1 MLEEDKYFKTL
12 SEPEIWNRYCG
23 FFDLSIEEFM
33 DIQKKLLTEEIELV
47 ADSILGKK
55 IMGDEKPKS
64 IDEFRE
70 IVPLTTYD
78 DYEPYLSE
86 KQEEALAVKPYLW
99 CHSSGQGGRFKWVPH
114 SREAIE
120 KAVRSY
126 LAGAILGSCR
136 KKGEVRVAPGLRIF
150 AVLAPP
156 PYSSGE
162 NFRALTQRFTTRMMP
177 PLEPAEDETFQERI
191 QQGFKTALRD
201 GMDYI
206 GSLASVLVRLGEA
219 FTEQPGGMK
228 LSRSL
233 MHPAI
238 LSRLLRAFIR
248 AKLANRPMLPKDIW
262 QPKGILVSGV
272 DASIYNASAAYYWG
286 VEPLELYGG
295 SEGLSYAL
303 QCWNRKGMTLHPDS
317 VFWEFLPYENE
328 QESGDGK
335 TLLFDELEE
344 GKTYEV
350 IMTQFHGM
358 PLLRYR
364 LNDIIKI
371 TCMKDEEAGINLPQ
385 IAFHR
390 RVGEVINLGGL
401 VWLDEKTIWQACYNT
416 GIGFTEWTACK
427 EYEDDKTYL
436 RLYLELKEEH
446 DVKEMEKLIDEQL
459 NSIDTNYWELHET
472 LNLNPVRVTLLSSGT
487 FQRYTEEKTEQGA
500 DLAHLKPAHVNPPES
515 EVQRLLYFNEI
526 KEV

>member
-1 MLEEDKYFKTL
+1 
-12 SEPEIWNRYCG
+12 
-23 FFDLSIEEFM
+23 
-33 DIQKKLLTEEIELV
+33 
-47 ADSILGKK
+47 
-55 IMGDEKPKS
+55 
-64 IDEFRE
+64 
-70 IVPLTTYD
+70 
-78 DYEPYLSE
+78 
-86 KQEEALAVKPYLW
+86 
-99 CHSSGQGGRFKWVPH
+99 
-114 SREAIE
+114 
-120 KAVRSY
+120 
-126 LAGAILGSCR
+126 
-136 KKGEVRVAPGLRIF
+136 
-150 AVLAPP
+150 
-156 PYSSGE
+156 
-162 NFRALTQRFTTRMMP
+162 MMP
-177 PLEPAEDETFQERI
+177 PLEPAEGETFQERI

-206 GSLASVLVRLGEA
+206 GSLASVLVRMGEA
-219 FTEQPGGMK
+219 FTEQSGGMK

-238 LSRLLRAFIR
+238 IYRLLNAFIR
-248 AKLANRPMLPKDIW
+248 SKLARRPILPKDIW

-272 DASIYNASAAYYWG
+272 DTSIYNDSAAYYWG

-303 QCWNRKGMTLHPDS
+303 QGWNRKGMTFHPDS

-364 LNDIIKI
+364 LNDIIKV
-371 TCMKDEEAGINLPQ
+371 TGMKDEEAGINLPQ
-385 IAFHR
+385 IAFHH
-390 RVGEVINLGGL
+390 RVGDVINLGGL

-416 GIGFTEWTACK
+416 GIGLTEWTACK
-427 EYEDDKTYL
+427 EYEADKSYL

-446 DVKEMEKLIDEQL
+446 DVKEVEKLIDEQL
-459 NSIDTNYWELHET
+459 NSIDTNYWELQET
-472 LNLNPVRVTLLSSGT
+472 LNLNPVRVTLLSTGT

-500 DLAHLKPAHVNPPES
+500 DLAHLKPAHVNPPEND
-515 EVQRLLYFNEI
+515 VRRLLHFNSE